1 MAKPPGA
8 TSFILPAPSVAAVG
22 VAATIW
28 PFIDQMN
35 PAADTRALSTTE
47 VDLTAVAG
55 RPADQSD
62 VAGQAGVRASP
73 HADEIA
79 SAQRDDFAN
88 LKDPQRDADRL
99 VQEDGAAGPARMADL
114 QASCTHLGCV
124 PTFVEGSQFGGWF
137 CPCHGSDYDTSGR
150 IRRGP
155 APKNLHVAP
164 YLFTDPTRHSHRLKF
179 GALSERTFH
188 LRAEIRHYALAR

>member
-1 MAKPPGA
+1 VADAKPIEAHGDDS
-8 TSFILPAPSVAAVG
+8 TRRDFIFIAAGSVAAVSVG
-22 VAATIW
+22 ATVW

-47 VDLTAVAG
+47 VDLSAVELGQQIKVMWQGKPVFVRHRTAE
-55 RPADQSD
+55 
-62 VAGQAGVRASP
+62 
-73 HADEIA
+73 EISA
-79 SAQRDDFAN
+79 AQRDDFAA
-88 LKDPQRDADRL
+88 LKDPQSDADRL
-99 VQEDGAAGPARMADL
+99 IQEDGQAGRPEWLIL

-155 APKNLHVAP
+155 APRNLDVAP
-164 YLFTDPTRHSHRLKF
+164 YLFTGPT
-179 GALSERTFH
+179 A
-188 LRAEIRHYALAR
+188 IRIG

>member
-1 MAKPPGA
+1 VADAKTIEAHGDDS
-8 TSFILPAPSVAAVG
+8 TRRDFIFIAAGSVAAVG
-22 VAATIW
+22 VGATVW

-47 VDLTAVAG
+47 VDLSAVEL
-55 RPADQSD
+55 
-62 VAGQAGVRASP
+62 GQQIKVMWQGKPVFVRHRTP
-73 HADEIA
+73 TEIA
-79 SAQRDDFAN
+79 AAQRDDFAN
-88 LKDPQRDADRL
+88 LKDPQSDADRL
-99 VQEDGAAGPARMADL
+99 IQEDGQAGRPEWLIL

-155 APKNLHVAP
+155 APRNLDVAP
-164 YLFTDPTRHSHRLKF
+164 YLFTGPT
-179 GALSERTFH
+179 A
-188 LRAEIRHYALAR
+188 IRIG